1 MIMTSN
7 WIIKLENEDN
17 MQDNM
22 KKAILIANMIH
33 NLLFKFSFLL
43 AWVDIIRA
51 ADRLHVIFISI

>member
-22 KKAILIANMIH
+22 KKAILIANMVH

-43 AWVDIIRA
+43 VWVDIIRA
-51 ADRLHVIFISI
+51 ADRWHAIFISI